1 MAKKMLE
8 VHELTTKYIT
18 RQGED
23 VYSVDHVSLDIEEGK
38 SLGIAGESGCGK
50 STLALSLMGYY
61 FPRCTTPAAKSSS
74 TAKTFP
80 AWIRTWCGKLCSEAR
95 LPIFPR
101 RL

>member
-8 VHELTTKYIT
+8 VHQLTTKYIT

-50 STLALSLMGYY
+50 STLAA
-61 FPRCTTPAAKSSS
+61 TSSS
-74 TAKTFP
+74 TA
-80 AWIRTWCGKLCSEAR
+80 RTSPVSTRTPCAR
-95 LPIFPR
+95 RSWAARSPTSPR
-101 RL
+101 RP

>member
-8 VHELTTKYIT
+8 VKQLTTKYIT

-50 STLALSLMGYY
+50 STL
-61 FPRCTTPAAKSSS
+61 PCTTPAARSSS
-74 TAKTFP
+74 TATTSR
-80 AWIRTWCGKLCSEAR
+80 AWTRTSSAR
-95 LPIFPR
+95 RSWVPR
-101 RL
+101 SPTSRRPP